1 MRRRVRMLWT
11 CVLLVVLVAAM
22 FPAVTSAAPA
32 GRTRSF
38 TIITADRVPLLD
50 INVGGTLTGTFSG
63 RQDSFV
69 IDWTFRGLSG
79 GGDPAT
85 ASGTG
90 TGSWDPSSH
99 TLTLSLTGISSWDI
113 PGFPQPNVGSAT
125 VTRLGP
131 NLVSV
136 SVGNLVSGIPM
147 IVAPAFGNPFTNPFQ
162 FWTATSIG
170 TGSINHGA
178 LPGIHRDQR

>member
-32 GRTRSF
+32 EKTKSF
-38 TIITADRVPLLD
+38 TIISSGQVPLLN
-50 INVGGTLTGTFSG
+50 IGVGGTLTGTFSG
-63 RQDSFV
+63 TQDSFA
-69 IDWTFRGLSG
+69 IDWTFRGFSG
-79 GGDPAT
+79 GGGPAT

-99 TLTLSLTGISSWDI
+99 TLSLSLTGISSWDI
-113 PGFPQPNVGSAT
+113 PGFPQPQVGSAT

-131 NLVSV
+131 DLVSV
-136 SVGNLVSGIPM
+136 SVGDIVSGIPM
-147 IVAPAFGNPFTNPFQ
+147 VVTPPFGNPFNNPFQ
-162 FWTATSIG
+162 FWTATAIG
-170 TGSINHGA
+170 TGSVNLDA
-178 LPGIHRDQR
+178 LPGARAQR

>member
-32 GRTRSF
+32 EKTKSF
-38 TIITADRVPLLD
+38 TIISSGQVPLLN
-50 INVGGTLTGTFSG
+50 IGVGGTLTGTFSG
-63 RQDSFV
+63 TQDSFA
-69 IDWTFRGLSG
+69 IDWTFRGFSG
-79 GGDPAT
+79 GGGPAT

-99 TLTLSLTGISSWDI
+99 TLSLSLTGISSWDI
-113 PGFPQPNVGSAT
+113 PGFPQPKVGSAT

-131 NLVSV
+131 DLVSV

-147 IVAPAFGNPFTNPFQ
+147 VVTPPFGNPFNNPFQ
-162 FWTATSIG
+162 FWTATAIG
-170 TGSINHGA
+170 TGSVNLDA
-178 LPGIHRDQR
+178 LPGARAQR